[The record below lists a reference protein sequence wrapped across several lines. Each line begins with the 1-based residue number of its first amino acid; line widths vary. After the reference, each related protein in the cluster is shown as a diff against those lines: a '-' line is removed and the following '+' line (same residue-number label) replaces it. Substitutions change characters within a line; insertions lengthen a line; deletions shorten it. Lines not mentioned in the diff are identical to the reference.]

1 MVGEIKYKNLAPFIL
16 PTQEKQLTE
25 PQKGGGCQLKHNMYY
40 MAQAKPL

>member
-40 MAQAKPL
+40 LACPKKP